1 LNIEEFNGGNGVEI
15 YLITSD
21 LPSKTLRR
29 YEKRG
34 EKVNKLDLA
43 VYIARKT
50 GLFQKDALAIID
62 CFTKTIQ
69 EALAKGDEVI
79 IRGLGKFE
87 TKERSA
93 RKIRNVVTGKEIEI
107 PAHRVPFFKSSRK
120 LKDRIAS

>member
-1 LNIEEFNGGNGVEI
+1 M
-15 YLITSD
+15 
-21 LPSKTLRR
+21 
-29 YEKRG
+29 
-34 EKVNKLDLA
+34 NKLDLA

-87 TKERSA
+87 TKERAA
-93 RKIRNVVTGKEIEI
+93 RKIRNIVTGKEIEI
-107 PAHRVPFFKSSRK
+107 PAHRVPFFKSSQK

>member
-1 LNIEEFNGGNGVEI
+1 M
-15 YLITSD
+15 
-21 LPSKTLRR
+21 
-29 YEKRG
+29 
-34 EKVNKLDLA
+34 NKLDLA
-43 VYIARKT
+43 VYVARKT

-62 CFTKTIQ
+62 CLTRTIQ

-107 PAHRVPFFKSSRK
+107 PAHKVPFFKPSQK
-120 LKDRIAS
+120 LKDKLAS

>member
-1 LNIEEFNGGNGVEI
+1 M
-15 YLITSD
+15 
-21 LPSKTLRR
+21 
-29 YEKRG
+29 
-34 EKVNKLDLA
+34 NKLDLA

-50 GLFQKDALAIID
+50 DLFQKDALAIID
-62 CFTKTIQ
+62 CLTRTIQ

-107 PAHRVPFFKSSRK
+107 PAHRVPFFKPSQK

>member
-1 LNIEEFNGGNGVEI
+1 M
-15 YLITSD
+15 
-21 LPSKTLRR
+21 
-29 YEKRG
+29 
-34 EKVNKLDLA
+34 NKLDLA

-62 CFTKTIQ
+62 CLTKTIQ
-69 EALAKGDEVI
+69 EALTKGDEVI

-107 PAHRVPFFKSSRK
+107 PVHRVPFFKPSQK
-120 LKDRIAS
+120 LKNKVNSQKSIVGN

>member
-1 LNIEEFNGGNGVEI
+1 M
-15 YLITSD
+15 
-21 LPSKTLRR
+21 
-29 YEKRG
+29 
-34 EKVNKLDLA
+34 NKLDLA

-87 TKERSA
+87 TKQRSA

-107 PAHRVPFFKSSRK
+107 PAHKVPFFKSSQK
-120 LKDRIAS
+120 LKERIGKWESEQ